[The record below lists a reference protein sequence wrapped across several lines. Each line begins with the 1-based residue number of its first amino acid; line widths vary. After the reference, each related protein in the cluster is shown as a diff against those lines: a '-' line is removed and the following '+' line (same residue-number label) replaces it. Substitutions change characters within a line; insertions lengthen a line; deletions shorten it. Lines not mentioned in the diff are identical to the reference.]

1 MITESE
7 GETMKR
13 YEVEWSYTNKLG
25 YWYTEHKTFLNAS
38 EQQEFAFK
46 KFHEENVY
54 EVRKIVEEVWK
65 KN

>member
-1 MITESE
+1 
-7 GETMKR
+7 MKR
-13 YEVEWSYTNKLG
+13 YKVEWSYINKLG
-25 YWYTEHKTFLNAS
+25 DCYTEHKTFLNGS

-65 KN
+65 KD

>member
-1 MITESE
+1 
-7 GETMKR
+7 MKR
-13 YEVEWSYTNKLG
+13 YEVEWSYINKLG
-25 YWYTEHKTFLNAS
+25 YCYTEHKTFLNES

-46 KFHEENVY
+46 KFHEENIY